1 MHMGLPKLSRDFR
14 ELLWFLAR
22 HRARYLII
30 GGHAVMLY
38 TEPRYTKDLDIWVDP
53 GVANAQRVY
62 RALGEYG
69 APLEGLTPEDFTHDG
84 FQIGVEP
91 VRVDIL
97 TTLSGLRFDSAWK
110 RRNTVTVEKRRV
122 HFISKRDLIRL
133 KRAAGRRRDLE
144 DLDWLEG
151 RA

>member
-1 MHMGLPKLSRDFR
+1 MGLPKLSRGFR

-53 GVANAQRVY
+53 SIGNARRLY
-62 RALGEYG
+62 RALADYR
-69 APLEGLTPEDFTHDG
+69 APVEHLSPEDFTHDG

-97 TTLSGLRFDSAWK
+97 AAVSGVCFDGAWK
-110 RRNTVTVEKRRV
+110 RPHTRTVEGRRV

-133 KRAAGRRRDLE
+133 KRAAGRRQDLQ